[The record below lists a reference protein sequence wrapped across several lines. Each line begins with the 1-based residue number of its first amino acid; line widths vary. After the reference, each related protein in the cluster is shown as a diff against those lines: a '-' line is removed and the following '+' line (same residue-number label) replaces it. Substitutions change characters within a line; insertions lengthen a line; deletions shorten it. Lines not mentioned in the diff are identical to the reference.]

1 VQQLSERLCADYD
14 DTVTVFTTTAYDME
28 SFWTPGLPVMAPGI
42 EMIHGVR
49 VRRFPIFNRFN
60 RVRQA
65 LAAIAYRL
73 RLPYNDWL
81 RTLQTGP
88 LIPGMTDAVA
98 SSDADVV
105 LAATFPL
112 MHMYYALRGARR
124 AGIPSVLLGAL
135 HTADP
140 WGYDR
145 PMIYRAIQQADAYIA
160 LTTFERDA
168 LLERGIPAHKI
179 SVIGPGVDVHRFAA
193 ADRSTARA
201 RYHWGNAPVVASV
214 GKQTAR
220 KRFDVLLEAMERV
233 WATQPDARLLIAG
246 AKTAYSRHL
255 AERVNALPG
264 RKREQVTIVDDF
276 PETEKPSLLAACDVF
291 VLPSG
296 EESFGIAFLE
306 AWACGKP
313 VIGARIGA
321 IPSVIDEGRDGLLVA
336 YQDAEGL
343 ARAILELLADPQRR
357 ARMGEAGR
365 QKVVETHRWEVVAGR
380 VRDVY
385 RQVIAGRDRSC

>member
-1 VQQLSERLCADYD
+1 
-14 DTVTVFTTTAYDME
+14 
-28 SFWTPGLPVMAPGI
+28 
-42 EMIHGVR
+42 
-49 VRRFPIFNRFN
+49 
-60 RVRQA
+60 
-65 LAAIAYRL
+65 
-73 RLPYNDWL
+73 
-81 RTLQTGP
+81 
-88 LIPGMTDAVA
+88 
-98 SSDADVV
+98 
-105 LAATFPL
+105 
-112 MHMYYALRGARR
+112 
-124 AGIPSVLLGAL
+124 
-135 HTADP
+135 
-140 WGYDR
+140 
-145 PMIYRAIQQADAYIA
+145 
-160 LTTFERDA
+160 
-168 LLERGIPAHKI
+168 
-179 SVIGPGVDVHRFAA
+179 
-193 ADRSTARA
+193 
-201 RYHWGNAPVVASV
+201 
-214 GKQTAR
+214 
-220 KRFDVLLEAMERV
+220 
-233 WATQPDARLLIAG
+233 LLIAG